1 MKLNNIT
8 KKVCLG
14 ATALLATISFN
25 SCTDKNDWDV
35 DASYDRIF
43 HTTSLS
49 VSPQDDRVGVEF
61 KLMPNTAKYIVEIS
75 RDTLTNDVVENANG
89 NSIIQELTSTPDT
102 IYNLQGSTK
111 YYIRL
116 RGVSADGKSSNWKYL
131 DKYSF
136 KTKSEQIIENV
147 VPATYT
153 ADVYFKAGK
162 QIDAAYIY
170 KDGDSVKQDVSAAEI
185 EAGLITLT
193 GLKANS
199 SYKVKLWNGDVVR
212 GTYSFKTNE
221 AYPDGYQVITLTEDD
236 DINSIL
242 ANAENDKVVIVFPQ
256 GMDYK
261 TPVGEDGKNKVPTI
275 PANIKSVY
283 FWGAAGDNKPTFHP
297 LGVKFD
303 GTNANRGIIRFY
315 NLNLVNNGKADNYV
329 LNISGANNIESIEI
343 EKCDISKTR
352 GVVRFQSISD
362 NCAVGKVSINNCVIS
377 EIGSYGV
384 FNSKGTNK
392 MTISELNITNSTINS
407 VEASAMVNVQ
417 NAGLNINV
425 DHCTINNCVQTTK
438 SMFDVNKLTDNKLI
452 MSNCL
457 IGPFYAA
464 DGETTIKGMSMKNQQ
479 DVTNTFYT
487 NDQKWNSGYE
497 LGDEISGSST
507 DLWEDAANGNFTI
520 KSAFKSQY
528 ENYGDPRWIVTE

>member
-1 MKLNNIT
+1 MKFNNIT
-8 KKVCLG
+8 KKACLG
-14 ATALLATISFN
+14 ATALLTAISFN

-49 VSPQDDRVGVEF
+49 VSPQDDHVGIEF

-75 RDTLTNDVVENANG
+75 TDTLNNDVTENANG
-89 NSIIQELTSTPDT
+89 NSIIQELTSSPDT
-102 IYNLQGSTK
+102 VYNLQGTTK

-116 RGVSADGKSSNWKYL
+116 RGVSAEGKSSNWKYL

-147 VPATYT
+147 VPDTHT

-170 KDGDSVKQDVSAAEI
+170 KDGDSVKQDVTAAEI
-185 EAGLITLT
+185 EAGMITLRN
-193 GLKANS
+193 LQDNA
-199 SYKVKLWNGDVVR
+199 SYKVKLWNGNVVR

-221 AYPDGYQVITLTEDD
+221 AYPEGYQVIKLAADD
-236 DINSIL
+236 DINTIL

-283 FWGAAGDNKPTFHP
+283 FWGAAGDNKPTLHP
-297 LGVKFD
+297 LGIKFD
-303 GTNANRGIIRFY
+303 KDANRGIIRFY
-315 NLNLVNNGKADNYV
+315 NLNLENNGKSDNYI
-329 LNISGANNIESIEI
+329 LNISGTNNIESLEI
-343 EKCDISKTR
+343 EKCNISKTR
-352 GVVRFQSISD
+352 GVVRFQSISN
-362 NCAVGKVSINNCVIS
+362 NCTVGKVSIKNCVIS

-392 MTISELNITNSTINS
+392 MTISGLDITNSTIYG
-407 VEASAMVNVQ
+407 VEAGALVNTQ
-417 NAGLNINV
+417 NPSLTINV
-425 DHCTINNCVQTTK
+425 DHCTIYKCVQTGK
-438 SMFDVNKLTDNKLI
+438 SMFDLNKLNDSKVI

-457 IGPFYAA
+457 IGLFYNT
-464 DGETTIKGMSMKNQQ
+464 DGEATIKGVSMKNQQ
-479 DVTNTFYT
+479 EVTNTFYT
-487 NDQKWNSGYE
+487 NDQKWNAGYE

-507 DLWEDAANGNFTI
+507 DFWENAENGDFTI
-520 KSAFKSQY
+520 KNAFKSQY